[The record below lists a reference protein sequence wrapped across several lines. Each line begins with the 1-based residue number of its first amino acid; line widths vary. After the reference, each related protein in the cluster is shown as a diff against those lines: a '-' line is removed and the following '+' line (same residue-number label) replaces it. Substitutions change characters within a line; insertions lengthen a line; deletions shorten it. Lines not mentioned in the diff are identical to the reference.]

1 MLQWIALLD
10 ITRISPELFAC
21 SNAKDTT
28 PPPGLGRRFD
38 RKGNFLPEPGNTV
51 VCHIVEGSKTEQA
64 LIEARQRYMAMPEA
78 AKLSL
83 TPLSSLHM
91 TLFQGIIEYR
101 RNQPFW
107 PADVDPETPID
118 TMTDLFLERLRAF
131 PGGKPFNVRVTDAE
145 PEGLVLEGVTAQ
157 DRGELQRWRDAL
169 SEVFGYRHPN
179 HDSYVFHITLSY
191 VIERLDAS
199 MLPQWQQMLDTL
211 RNDLAARLPVLELR
225 PPAFCAFRDMT
236 HFEELRVLPF
246 G

>member
-1 MLQWIALLD
+1 MAPLDTAQISPALL
-10 ITRISPELFAC
+10 AC
-21 SNAKDTT
+21 SNAEDTS
-28 PPPGLGRRFD
+28 PPFGLGRRFD

-51 VCHIVEGSKTEQA
+51 VCHIVEGSRTEQA
-64 LIEARQRYMAMPEA
+64 LIEVRQRYMAMPEA
-78 AKLSL
+78 GKLSL

-118 TMTDLFLERLRAF
+118 AMTDLFLERLRTF
-131 PGGKPFNVRVTDAE
+131 PGGKPFNVRVIGAE
-145 PEGLVLEGVTAQ
+145 PEGLTLEGATAQ
-157 DRGELQRWRDAL
+157 DREELKRWRDAL
-169 SEVFGYRHPN
+169 SEVFGYRHPD

-199 MLPQWQQMLDTL
+199 LLPQWQQMLDTIAD
-211 RNDLAARLPVLELR
+211 DLAARLPVLELR
-225 PPAFCAFRDMT
+225 PPAFCAFKDMT
-236 HFEELRVLPF
+236 HFEELKVLPF